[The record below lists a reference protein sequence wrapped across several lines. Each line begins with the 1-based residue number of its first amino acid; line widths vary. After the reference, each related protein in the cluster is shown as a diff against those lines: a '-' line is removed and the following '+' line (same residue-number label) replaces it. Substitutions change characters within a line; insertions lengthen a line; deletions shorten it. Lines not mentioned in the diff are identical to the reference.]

1 MAQSVICPR
10 NAHESLAHALPPT
23 ARRHHEPIDPAF
35 AAVLRPE
42 DRPHEPA
49 VLLSCEEDRARPREL
64 PRDPLASVTTVRA
77 VREPALLPE
86 AHEGVVVRRSSK
98 AGPVLPCSSVCHD
111 AKLTLRG
118 GSHKP
123 PRRRPPRSP
132 SGAGS
137 TGECGDTSLIWNLGT
152 HHPSPRR
159 LGRSVASA
167 RQLVL
172 RPRIT
177 RLRPPPPGR
186 GERGLGLL
194 PAPFSALLP
203 ARLSALLPEHLRHLL
218 GESNPCNTGST
229 TPAAQTGTRQQVRT
243 MLRPAPSCSP

>member
-1 MAQSVICPR
+1 VICPR
-10 NAHESLAHALPPT
+10 NARESLAHALPPT

-111 AKLTLRG
+111 AKLTLREVAAT
-118 GSHKP
+118 S
-123 PRRRPPRSP
+123 RPGEGRPAVRP
-132 SGAGS
+132 GQAPQGNAGTQGMRGHITHLESGDALPISATTRALCSFGP
-137 TGECGDTSLIWNLGT
+137 TIG
-152 HHPSPRR
+152 
-159 LGRSVASA
+159 VASPDHTPKTASAASREERA
-167 RQLVL
+167 RPTSRSSF
-172 RPRIT
+172 RPSS
-177 RLRPPPPGR
+177 RPS
-186 GERGLGLL
+186 
-194 PAPFSALLP
+194 F
-203 ARLSALLPEHLRHLL
+203 
-218 GESNPCNTGST
+218 
-229 TPAAQTGTRQQVRT
+229 
-243 MLRPAPSCSP
+243 RPSS